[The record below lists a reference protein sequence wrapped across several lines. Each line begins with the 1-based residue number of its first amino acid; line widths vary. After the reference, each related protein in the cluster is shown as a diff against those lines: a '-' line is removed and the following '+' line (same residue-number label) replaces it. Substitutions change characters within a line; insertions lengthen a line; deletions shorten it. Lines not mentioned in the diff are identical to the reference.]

1 MPHMLG
7 NDYTPY
13 SAVDIFVKDLVWIN
27 DLLFADVVSYHQY
40 IIMLAS
46 CLFQGIVSSESSN
59 SRIPVHV
66 STIAHQLFI
75 SGCFFCKKTKNSF
88 HSIPN
93 GDQFNVVFL
102 LLHEKCPE

>member
-1 MPHMLG
+1 MFGNRVPHMLD

-75 SGCFFCKKTKNSF
+75 SGCFF
-88 HSIPN
+88 
-93 GDQFNVVFL
+93 L
-102 LLHEKCPE
+102 